1 MTAGIPNDYI
11 AAAVIAL
18 ACLVMWLWARW
29 MDRRAQKAADA
40 IWAPIADILSTS
52 DAELLDEGMALVR
65 NSETPIFEA
74 VRYEHDLR
82 NLREDMAAFGGESA

>member
-11 AAAVIAL
+11 AAAVIAVT
-18 ACLVMWLWARW
+18 CLVMWRWARW

-65 NSETPIFEA
+65 NSETPIYPA
-74 VRYEHDLR
+74 VWYEQNLR
-82 NLREDMAAFGGESA
+82 NLREDMAAFGGES

>member
-1 MTAGIPNDYI
+1 MSADYWAALVLI
-11 AAAVIAL
+11 AT
-18 ACLVMWLWARW
+18 CLVIWQWARW

-65 NSETPIFEA
+65 NSETPIYA
-74 VRYEHDLR
+74 ATRYEHDLR
-82 NLREDMAAFGGESA
+82 NLREDMAEFGGESA